1 MKLTVNFY
9 AFEQAFRRFNRYEQ
23 FGGYDGLR
31 AMFDYLEEYEESTG
45 EDLELCDVISLCCE
59 YSRYES
65 LDDLRRAYGEDFK
78 TMEEVEDRTTVIRI
92 DNSDAFI
99 IANY

>member
-1 MKLTVNFY
+1 MKQTVNFY
-9 AFEQAFRRFNRYEQ
+9 AFEQAFRSSDRANQ

-45 EDLELCDVISLCCE
+45 EELDLDVVALCCE

-65 LDDLRRAYGEDFK
+65 LGDLRRAYGEDFK